1 MTTPIPPATPP
12 APPTGGEGG
21 TAARYTDADLNTRLA
36 QERRHAEQRAQADL
50 LQRLGFTSA
59 DEAEQQVTAQRAAQ
73 QAQMTEVERRE
84 QAARDAET
92 RAQQL
97 VADAAARSRAADIR
111 TALVTAG
118 CRLDALDDAARLVDL
133 PAGEV
138 DQAALTAA
146 VTAVQQRRGEMFGN
160 TQAPHTDPG
169 RGPDQRQTST
179 TAGSGLGQRF
189 AERYGYGKS
198 A

>member
-1 MTTPIPPATPP
+1 MTTPIPPANQPTPP
-12 APPTGGEGG
+12 AGGEGG

-36 QERRHAEQRAQADL
+36 QERRHAEQRAQDAL
-50 LQRLGFTSA
+50 LQRLGFASA

-84 QAARDAET
+84 QAAQAELA
-92 RAQQL
+92 RANQL
-97 VADAAARSRAADIR
+97 AADAAARSRAADIR

-133 PAGEV
+133 PAGDV

-146 VTAVQQRRGEMFGN
+146 VGAVQQRRAEMFG
-160 TQAPHTDPG
+160 TVAAPHTDPG
-169 RGPDQRQTST
+169 RGPAQGQQSA

-189 AERYGYGKS
+189 ADRYGYTKS